1 MADDAQVAVVVVQ
14 GEDERA
20 DGALL
25 LARAPAD
32 DDGVDRA
39 HALDLGHA
47 DALAGLVGRV
57 LALGDHA
64 LGALQPRLGLVG
76 GLGARRE
83 VQRRGDHRLEA
94 VAALGLRQL
103 QQRLVAVRQQVEGDE
118 ARRRLLGEHVDAR
131 LGGVDALAERVEVL
145 PAVGVEEDDLPVEH
159 VAALREGQ
167 FREIAAQ
174 RLPAARL
181 QVYVR
186 AVDEGERAESVPLGF
201 VDPARARRQLLRRT
215 GELREE
221 RWREGQRHGAA
232 HISALGERGA
242 LVEAGAILGGE
253 RNSHTQCGDESDDEH
268 APTIGACATLF

>member
-1 MADDAQVAVVVVQ
+1 MSEPTVPSSLPGRQPTTTASIVRTRLILDMPTRSP
-14 GEDERA
+14 GLY
-20 DGALL
+20 GASWR
-25 LARAPAD
+25 LAITPSAPCSHGWASSGD
-32 DDGVDRA
+32 SVHGVRSS
-39 HALDLGHA
+39 
-47 DALAGLVGRV
+47 
-57 LALGDHA
+57 
-64 LGALQPRLGLVG
+64 GA
-76 GLGARRE
+76 AIIASRRS
-83 VQRRGDHRLEA
+83 RRSDCGSVE
-94 VAALGLRQL
+94 
-103 QQRLVAVRQQVEGDE
+103 QRLVAVREQVEGDE

-159 VAALREGQ
+159 VAALGEGQ
-167 FREIAAQ
+167 FREVAAQ

-181 QVYVR
+181 QVHVR
-186 AVDEGERAESVPLGF
+186 AVDEGERAESVPLGL

-268 APTIGACATLF
+268 APSIGACATLF

>member
-1 MADDAQVAVVVVQ
+1 MSEPTVPSSLPGRQPTTTASIVRTRLILDMPTRSP
-14 GEDERA
+14 GLY
-20 DGALL
+20 GASWR
-25 LARAPAD
+25 LAITPSAPCE
-32 DDGVDRA
+32 
-39 HALDLGHA
+39 
-47 DALAGLVGRV
+47 
-57 LALGDHA
+57 
-64 LGALQPRLGLVG
+64 PRLGLVG
-76 GLGARRE
+76 DLGARRE
-83 VQRRGDHRLEA
+83 VERRGDHRLQA

-118 ARRRLLGEHVDAR
+118 ARRRLLGEHLDAR
-131 LGGVDALAERVEVL
+131 LGGVDALAEGVEVL

-186 AVDEGERAESVPLGF
+186 AVDEGERAESVPLGL

-232 HISALGERGA
+232 HIRALGERGA

-253 RNSHTQCGDESDDEH
+253 RDSHTQCGDESDDEH
-268 APTIGACATLF
+268 APTIGACGDIVLGLIDFGVDR